1 MRQTLGIRSDR
12 PTLDILTPAV
22 AKFSWANKKRNNKK
36 TQFASW
42 LALHCTLKSEFF
54 MSSLP
59 LFSKMS
65 VRPIATVIQKNPA
78 LVSERLAAISSLA
91 EVRPASRLALRPAP
105 EMVSS
110 GIREIDALTGGLP
123 RGCLTEVCGSASS
136 GRTSLLFASLAAATK
151 RQEACALVDVSDVF
165 DPALAAAAEV
175 GFEKLLW
182 VRCDSQTENSQLSS
196 RMLRVGFGGKKK
208 SEVRKDFARQR
219 RETPL
224 GQALRVTD
232 LLLQS
237 GGFGLVILDLG
248 DVPFKITRRI
258 PLTSWFRF
266 QRAIEHTPTILFV
279 ITQEPCAQT
288 CASLLLKM
296 QAQFLGGRPRAWG
309 RKPSAFCP
317 RLSAKDRDAP
327 ASGEGPGLRYV
338 PEVPKK
344 FQASG
349 GVSHTELL
357 EGLHIQTEV
366 LRSRLE
372 RKPAR
377 SLTTAFTSQS
387 VRAG

>member
-1 MRQTLGIRSDR
+1 
-12 PTLDILTPAV
+12 
-22 AKFSWANKKRNNKK
+22 
-36 TQFASW
+36 
-42 LALHCTLKSEFF
+42 
-54 MSSLP
+54 MSSFP
-59 LFSKMS
+59 LFPNMS
-65 VRPIATVIQKNPA
+65 VRPIATVIQKSPA
-78 LVSERLAAISSLA
+78 LVSERLAAISNLA

-110 GIREIDALTGGLP
+110 GIREIDGLTGGLP
-123 RGCLTEVCGSASS
+123 RGCLTEVCGSPSS

-165 DPALAAAAEV
+165 DPVLAATAEV

-182 VRCDSQTENSQLSS
+182 IRCDAQIENSQLSS
-196 RMLRVGFGGKKK
+196 TTPRVGREKK
-208 SEVRKDFARQR
+208 SEAGKNFSHRR

-266 QRAIEHTPTILFV
+266 QRTIEHTPTVLFV

-296 QAQFLGGRPRAWG
+296 QAQFLNGRPQAWG
-309 RKPSAFCP
+309 KKPSAFCP
-317 RLSAKDRDAP
+317 RLSAQDRNAL
-327 ASGEGPGLRYV
+327 AGGERPGLPYV
-338 PEVPKK
+338 QEVPKK

-349 GVSHTELL
+349 GFSHTELL

-377 SLTTAFTSQS
+377 SLTAAFTSQS